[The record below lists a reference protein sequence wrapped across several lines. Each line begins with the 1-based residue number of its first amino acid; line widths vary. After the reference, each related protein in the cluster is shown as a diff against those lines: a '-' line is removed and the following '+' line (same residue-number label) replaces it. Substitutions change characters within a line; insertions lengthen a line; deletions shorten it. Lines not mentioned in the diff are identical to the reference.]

1 LTTSNIT
8 PVERRKTQLFFTHLL
23 EDRVMKLDGKVALVT
38 GSSQGIGQGIVLRLA
53 QEGAS
58 VVINYR
64 SNPDG
69 AEETLAK
76 VEAIGGR
83 CYMAQC
89 PSQGY
94 TLKADLGNVGDVRQL
109 IADSISHF
117 GQLDI
122 LVNNAG
128 IEKHAPF
135 WEVTESDYDA
145 VMNVN
150 LKGVFFAS
158 QAFVQ
163 HLIDTKRTG
172 KIINISSVHE
182 ELPFPNFTA
191 YCVSK
196 GGMRM
201 LTRNLAIELGGLGI
215 TVNNV
220 APGAIETP
228 INTKL
233 LNNPEKL
240 GALLNNI
247 PLGRL
252 GQSQDV
258 ASLVAFLSS
267 ADADYITGSTFVVD
281 GGLLWN
287 YEKQ

>member
-1 LTTSNIT
+1 
-8 PVERRKTQLFFTHLL
+8 
-23 EDRVMKLDGKVALVT
+23 MKLDGKVALVT

-53 QEGAS
+53 QAGAS

-64 SNPDG
+64 SHPEG

-76 VEAIGGR
+76 IEAVGGN
-83 CYMAQC
+83 CHMAQC
-89 PSQGY
+89 PKSQGY
-94 TLKADLGNVGDVRQL
+94 TLQADLSSVDDAREL
-109 IADSISHF
+109 ITESVNHF
-117 GQLDI
+117 GKLDI

-135 WEVTESDYDA
+135 WEVTEADYDA

-150 LKGVFFAS
+150 LKGVFFAT

-163 HLIDTKRTG
+163 HLMATKRTG

-191 YCVSK
+191 YCASK
-196 GGMRM
+196 GGMKM
-201 LTRNLAIELGGLGI
+201 LTRNLAVELGALGI
-215 TVNNV
+215 TINNV

-228 INTKL
+228 INDKL

-240 GALLNNI
+240 GALLQNI

-252 GQSQDV
+252 GQPQDV
-258 ASLVAFLSS
+258 ASLVTFLASS
-267 ADADYITGSTFVVD
+267 DADYITGSTFFVD

-287 YEKQ
+287 YQEQ

>member
-1 LTTSNIT
+1 M
-8 PVERRKTQLFFTHLL
+8 KKL
-23 EDRVMKLDGKVALVT
+23 EGQVALVT

-53 QEGAS
+53 QEGAN

-64 SNPDG
+64 SHPEG
-69 AEETLAK
+69 AEATLEQ
-76 VEAIGGR
+76 VQAIGGS
-83 CYMAQC
+83 CFMAQC
-89 PSQGY
+89 PHSQGY
-94 TLKADLGNVGDVRQL
+94 TIQADLGSVDEVRQL
-109 IADSISHF
+109 ITESIQHF
-117 GQLDI
+117 GKLDI

-128 IEKHAPF
+128 IEKHGSF
-135 WEVTESDYDA
+135 WNVSEADYDA

-150 LKGVFFAS
+150 LKGVFFAT

-163 HLIDTKRTG
+163 YLLDAQRPG

-196 GGMRM
+196 GGLKM
-201 LTRNLAIELGGLGI
+201 LTRNLAVELGPRGI
-215 TVNNV
+215 TINNV

-233 LNNPEKL
+233 INDPIKL

-247 PLGRL
+247 PLGHL
-252 GQSQDV
+252 GQPQDV
-258 ASLVAFLSS
+258 AALVAFLASP
-267 ADADYITGSTFVVD
+267 DANYITGSTFVVD

-287 YEKQ
+287 YQEQ